1 MSHSVFDNNGVFLQK
16 KDGDVF
22 LVTIVSNPPFYVSKN
37 RPILGACVLGR
48 WEKNVL
54 YFLTCLC
61 LEFCDA
67 LRE

>member
-1 MSHSVFDNNGVFLQK
+1 MVFFLQK

-22 LVTIVSNPPFYVSKN
+22 LVTIVSNPPFYVSQKK
-37 RPILGACVLGR
+37 GQSWVLLFWADG
-48 WEKNVL
+48 EKNVL

-61 LEFCDA
+61 LEFYDA